1 MAKVNVK
8 KQNIVP
14 SQKSDQESKQR
25 KSPLTMHE
33 IAQLAGVSQ
42 STVSRVLSGST
53 RVAPDKQAA
62 VLAIVEQHHFRPNIA
77 ARGLVN
83 GRTFQIG
90 VLTRHLG
97 SPFFG
102 EILHGIARAM
112 EQTNYHPVISLGS
125 ENPKEDRKALDVLLA
140 RRVDG
145 IILQA
150 PQATHETNDDYMR
163 KLAEEVPIVV
173 IGRQIAGLE
182 KQCVVVKNFEGA
194 YLATSHLIAKGHRA
208 IAHIS
213 GNLWIEDATQRR
225 DGYCQALKDR
235 GLEVI
240 PELIIEGDFSETSG
254 SQAVDVLLARRE
266 AFPFSAIFAGNDQMA
281 IGARLALYYRRIGVP
296 EEVSLVGFDDLPGT
310 QYMIP
315 PLTTIRQPMFYMGL
329 MATQALLAMLSG
341 EPFNL
346 PIFPLELVIRQSVAI
361 H

>member
-1 MAKVNVK
+1 
-8 KQNIVP
+8 
-14 SQKSDQESKQR
+14 
-25 KSPLTMHE
+25 MHE
-33 IAQLAGVSQ
+33 IARLAGVSQ
-42 STVSRVLSGST
+42 STVSRVLSGTTPVS
-53 RVAPDKQAA
+53 PDKQAA
-62 VLAIVEQHHFRPNIA
+62 VLAVVEQHNFRPNIA
-77 ARGLVN
+77 AQGLVN

-102 EILHGIARAM
+102 EILHGIAKAM
-112 EQTNYHPVISLGS
+112 EETNYHPVISLGS
-125 ENPKEDRKALDVLLA
+125 ENPKEDRKVLDLLLA

-150 PQATHETNDDYMR
+150 PQATHKINDDYVR
-163 KLAEEVPIVV
+163 SLAEEVPIII
-173 IGRQIAGLE
+173 IGRQIPGLE
-182 KQCVVVKNFEGA
+182 KQCVIVKNFDGA

-208 IAHIS
+208 IAHIT
-213 GNLWIEDATQRR
+213 GMLWVEDAAQRR
-225 DGYCQALKDR
+225 DGYCQALRDHEI
-235 GLEVI
+235 EVV

-254 SQAVDVLLARRE
+254 SQAVDVLLSRRE

-296 EEVSLVGFDDLPGT
+296 EEVSLVGFDDLLGT

-329 MATQALLAMLSG
+329 MATQALLAIFSG

-346 PIFPLELVIRQSVAI
+346 PVFPLELVIRQSVAI